1 MNHIMIDLEMN
12 KIDKQQR
19 GDIKLS
25 SELIEIG
32 AVKMDDQFEVID
44 QYQTYVA
51 PDYGAMDHRIIA
63 LTGITDDKLVGA
75 PRFAKAMDD
84 FAEWIGSEPTWFYSW
99 SMSDIRQFQTESTFK
114 EYKGPIIARME
125 KSLDGLSRSI

>member
-75 PRFAKAMDD
+75 PRFAKAMDQSLPGFILGVCRISGSFRRNRHLRSTRD
-84 FAEWIGSEPTWFYSW
+84 RSLPVWRVIG
-99 SMSDIRQFQTESTFK
+99 RTFK
-114 EYKGPIIARME
+114 KYIV
-125 KSLDGLSRSI
+125 SC

>member
-63 LTGITDDKLVGA
+63 LTGITDDKLVGH
-75 PRFAKAMDD
+75 R
-84 FAEWIGSEPTWFYSW
+84 
-99 SMSDIRQFQTESTFK
+99 
-114 EYKGPIIARME
+114 
-125 KSLDGLSRSI
+125 GLRRRWMFR

>member
-44 QYQTYVA
+44 QYQTYA
-51 PDYGAMDHRIIA
+51 
-63 LTGITDDKLVGA
+63 A
-75 PRFAKAMDD
+75 PR
-84 FAEWIGSEPTWFYSW
+84 
-99 SMSDIRQFQTESTFK
+99 
-114 EYKGPIIARME
+114 
-125 KSLDGLSRSI
+125 

>member
-99 SMSDIRQFQTESTFK
+99 SKIGRASCRE
-114 EYKGPIIARME
+114 RV
-125 KSLDGLSRSI
+125 